1 MTLTEWR
8 EKTKLV
14 DDNGVFDADR
24 SEKIGR
30 VMTIESAAE
39 LAREAAARPTTNQ
52 SMVLRTLAAA
62 LDAAVESHKR

>member
-1 MTLTEWR
+1 MTLNAYR
-8 EKTKLV
+8 DIISK
-14 DDNGVFDADR
+14 DYFGVGQDLPER
-24 SEKIGR
+24 IGR
-30 VMTIESAAE
+30 MMTIESAAE

>member
-1 MTLTEWR
+1 MKLQAYR
-8 EKTKLV
+8 EIIRKDYFVVGQDLPE
-14 DDNGVFDADR
+14 R
-24 SEKIGR
+24 IGR
-30 VMTIESAAE
+30 MMTIESAAE